1 MGRDIEEIRHDIA
14 IRRAQLRETAE
25 AIGWKADVPA
35 RARDVVRETA
45 AVIRER
51 VASGST
57 ASPLRDGSSPSVAQR
72 VGAAVSAVTD
82 RAGAVKDAVADGAG
96 TAKDAVIDGAGSLKG
111 AAGSG
116 AHAVGETAS
125 SARDAVAGGI
135 EGARGGAGSLSDNL
149 PGARAGARD
158 AARFARSNPVGV
170 ALGALAVGI
179 AAGVLIPSTRVEQE
193 QMAPVADELRERGD
207 EIGRQA
213 MERGRQAADEL
224 AEAVSPS

>member
-1 MGRDIEEIRHDIA
+1 MGRDIEEIRRDIA
-14 IRRAQLRETAE
+14 TSRAQLRETAE

-57 ASPLRDGSSPSVAQR
+57 ASSLRDDSSPSVAQR
-72 VGAAVSAVTD
+72 VGAAVSSVTD
-82 RAGAVKDAVADGAG
+82 RAGAVKDSVADGAG
-96 TAKDAVIDGAGSLKG
+96 TAKDAVTDGARSLKG
-111 AAGSG
+111 AAESG
-116 AHAVGETAS
+116 AQTVGEAAS
-125 SARDAVAGGI
+125 SARQAVAGGVDGTR
-135 EGARGGAGSLSDNL
+135 ENVGSLSGNL

>member
-25 AIGWKADVPA
+25 AIVWKADVPA